1 MIADLI
7 SDRLGGDSFPAQVLG
22 REHRVW
28 KALEEDRDALS
39 HLLTWDALNHLLATH
54 RLNPPRLRLALD
66 NSSVDVSAY
75 CERRIYRRMPE
86 WQAPVPHLLHKQLR
100 EGATLVLD
108 AIDEMHPPIARMT
121 CALERWLST
130 RIQVNAYASWTAKE
144 GFGVHWDDHDVI
156 VLQISGRKRWR
167 IYGTTREAP
176 LHYDVDFAT
185 DIPEA
190 PIDEFV
196 MEAGDILH
204 VPRGCW
210 HAAAA
215 SEGEPSLHLTCGL
228 TTTTGVDFLAW
239 LSGVLREHVHVR
251 RDVPRF
257 STPVEQRKWAAELSQ
272 ILSDHLARPDI
283 VEEYRT
289 YLDTTAQARPSFSLP
304 TAVVGELDA
313 RTPIRL
319 ASHRARLEGGPDGT
333 VVLAAQ
339 GRRWTLAG
347 VIRPALEQLANGAVS
362 DAVSLHG
369 IVPDIPVAALRSTLE
384 RLLHDGVLTIA
395 ETPRSAKP

>member
-1 MIADLI
+1 
-7 SDRLGGDSFPAQVLG
+7 
-22 REHRVW
+22 
-28 KALEEDRDALS
+28 
-39 HLLTWDALNHLLATH
+39 WDALNHLLATH

-283 VEEYRT
+283 VEE
-289 YLDTTAQARPSFSLP
+289 
-304 TAVVGELDA
+304 
-313 RTPIRL
+313 
-319 ASHRARLEGGPDGT
+319 
-333 VVLAAQ
+333 
-339 GRRWTLAG
+339 
-347 VIRPALEQLANGAVS
+347 
-362 DAVSLHG
+362 
-369 IVPDIPVAALRSTLE
+369 
-384 RLLHDGVLTIA
+384 
-395 ETPRSAKP
+395 